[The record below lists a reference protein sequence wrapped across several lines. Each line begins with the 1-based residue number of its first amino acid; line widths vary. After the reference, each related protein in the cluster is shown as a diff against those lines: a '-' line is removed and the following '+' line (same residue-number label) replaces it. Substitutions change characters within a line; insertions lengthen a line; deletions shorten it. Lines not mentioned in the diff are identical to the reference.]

1 MYRLDYC
8 LKHINNVQ
16 IAELDEIYLIAQ
28 ESYYRF
34 IENNDSKV
42 IKDFAE
48 YLNRLKSNNVYILEG
63 ENKKAPTIDK
73 INEIIV
79 KLGIDEYY
87 KFSI

>member
-8 LKHINNVQ
+8 LKHLYNVQ
-16 IAELDEIYLIAQ
+16 MVELDEVYLIAQ

-34 IENNDSKV
+34 IENNDSRV
-42 IKDFAE
+42 IKDFTE
-48 YLNRLKSNNVYILEG
+48 YLNQLKSNSVYILEG
-63 ENKKAPTIDK
+63 ENKKAPTIGK